1 MASRSVADR
10 RTADNSPPIFV
21 IITILV
27 LALGGG
33 AFWWLDY
40 QSRHQVTSRP
50 VLTAEARG
58 YLKNLA
64 LSEVQ
69 MQANESYMKQEVVE
83 INGKIANNGDRLVK
97 LVEINCVFKDVY
109 GQVVLRERV
118 AIAGRQ
124 EGELRPGENKNF
136 RLAFDSIPQSWNKV
150 MPDLVIA
157 QILFG

>member
-1 MASRSVADR
+1 LAADKEVK
-10 RTADNSPPIFV
+10 SPPLLLIV
-21 IITILV
+21 VAAV

-40 QSRHQVTSRP
+40 QSRHQAPQGT
-50 VLTAEARG
+50 VLTPEARG
-58 YLKNLA
+58 YLKNLQ

-69 MQANESYMKQEVVE
+69 MQAAESYLKQAVVE
-83 INGKIANNGDRLVK
+83 IVGKIGNNGDRLVK
-97 LVEINCVFKDVY
+97 LVEINCVFRDAY

-118 AIAGRQ
+118 AIAG
-124 EGELRPGENKNF
+124 GKMGDLKPGETKAF
-136 RLAFDSIPQSWNKV
+136 RLAFDSIPESWNKQ

>member
-1 MASRSVADR
+1 MVTDKSSSLPLLAIVA
-10 RTADNSPPIFV
+10 IV
-21 IITILV
+21 V
-27 LALGGG
+27 LLMGG
-33 AFWWLDY
+33 AAWWLLGR
-40 QSRHQVTSRP
+40 SARSESRP

-69 MQANESYMKQEVVE
+69 MQANESYLKQAVIE
-83 INGKIANNGDRLVK
+83 IDGKIGNTGERVVK
-97 LVEINCVFKDVY
+97 LVEINCVFRDAY

-118 AIAGRQ
+118 AIAGRKT
-124 EGELRPGENKNF
+124 GDLRPGETKSF
-136 RLAFDSIPQSWNKV
+136 RLAFDSIPESWNKQ

>member
-1 MASRSVADR
+1 VADR
-10 RTADNSPPIFV
+10 SVVERKTTDKSPPVFT
-21 IITILV
+21 IIVALV
-27 LALGGG
+27 LALGGA
-33 AFWWLDY
+33 AFLWLDY
-40 QSRHQVTSRP
+40 QSRHQVTQHP
-50 VLTAEARG
+50 VLTTEARG

-69 MQANESYMKQEVVE
+69 MEANESYMQQEVVE
-83 INGKIANNGDRLVK
+83 INGKIANNGDRNLK

-124 EGELRPGENKNF
+124 TGGLQSGEIKNF
-136 RLAFDSIPQSWNKV
+136 RLAFDSIPQSWNKL

>member
-1 MASRSVADR
+1 MANRSALD
-10 RTADNSPPIFV
+10 RTAADKSPPVFA
-21 IITILV
+21 IIVVLA

-40 QSRHQVTSRP
+40 QSHHIVSQHP

-64 LSEVQ
+64 LSEVE

-83 INGKIANNGDRLVK
+83 INGKIANNGDRNLT

-124 EGELRPGENKNF
+124 MGGLQPGEIKNF
-136 RLAFDSIPQSWNKV
+136 RLAFDSIPQSWNKL